1 MIQKKMDLMVM
12 FLTLSYVYD
21 TIDVDDILDIRKYLM
36 KKNDIV

>member
-1 MIQKKMDLMVM
+1 MDLMVM

-21 TIDVDDILDIRKYLM
+21 TVDVDDILDIRKYLM